1 MQIESLLIDIHDTG
15 SPYVKL
21 MINDL
26 HLYVGFIISWYRP
39 DQRGYMVDV
48 FEILHDTC
56 AKSLKK
62 VSFPKIKVFLP

>member
-21 MINDL
+21 MINYL
-26 HLYVGFIISWYRP
+26 HLYVGFIISWYTT

-48 FEILHDTC
+48 FEILHDTR
-56 AKSLKK
+56 AESLIKL
-62 VSFPKIKVFLP
+62 SFPKIKAFLP